1 MNLSKLFNSA
11 VNRVVTEGKKKTA
24 EAAGIAVLLLSNWL
38 PEEVAKDI
46 ITGAGG
52 LWVAY
57 KLYDKDKN

>member
-11 VNRVVTEGKKKTA
+11 VQRVVTEGKKKTA

-52 LWVAY
+52 LWAAY